1 MASFVNSLKS
11 VASNFLNNI
20 DNIYSSNSNNNN
32 IDSNN
37 DDNIDSTDDST
48 ETDDTLNL
56 NNLIINENGALI
68 NNSSLNPCV
77 DAFNKLVRGITD
89 ENLNKYVNEIL
100 KEANESK
107 NSEILIDLF
116 LLTFHKRNCRGGE
129 GEKLITYKLLLK
141 LYDFYPQSVL
151 NLISVLPIYGY
162 YKDYFNIWEIVCSF
176 QIGETLKYQKYSPLI
191 NKMVEVMLEQIE
203 KDNKNLIDKTND
215 EENGFFSISLLGKW
229 MPRQGNHFDLSCYWY
244 HPSNMY
250 KKVNSVLYISSMMYK
265 QSPFPKGNNGNKG
278 SKVNSWI
285 LKEYRENISNLTIH
299 LNIPEILMCAH
310 QYSFIE
316 FEKVASK
323 AMKNYAKAFLNEKR
337 KGVLANEFQVSGN
350 RYPLDE
356 DRVKTRDNLR
366 EFIKDGKISK
376 LNGAQLDPHEIMS
389 ELVKSSST
397 LEKEILRAQWNK
409 KKEDVLAQVNKMM
422 EDVAYDDDDNMDM
435 NLNETINSIG
445 RCIPMI
451 DVSGSM
457 CGKNSGSNVEPINVA
472 VALGIMTSEL
482 ATPPF
487 NNLAISFT
495 ETPRVFH
502 FGYEQ
507 HPDEKRNLIFRDQMG
522 YSTQFGKAID
532 LILDLC
538 VKNNVPSSDIPNLL
552 VFTDGQFN
560 DMNSQAQ
567 AQYQNYYKKEN
578 EKISWKTCHEE
589 LIRKWANAGYDRV
602 PTIIYWNLRA
612 NTSGFQTSADLPG
625 VQLLQGYSP
634 SLLKFVLFG
643 EKMSETE
650 ITTEVETDDGQ
661 IVKMKRS
668 SITPYETFRK
678 AVDQEAYLPIRT
690 ILSCTNELNF

>member
-1 MASFVNSLKS
+1 MASFVNSLES
-11 VASNFLNNI
+11 VASNNNI
-20 DNIYSSNSNNNN
+20 DI
-32 IDSNN
+32 NN
-37 DDNIDSTDDST
+37 DNMNYDDDLT
-48 ETDDTLNL
+48 L
-56 NNLIINENGALI
+56 NNLVINENGALI

-89 ENLNKYVNEIL
+89 ENLNNYVNEII
-100 KEANESK
+100 KFANESK
-107 NSEILIDLF
+107 NSEVLVDLF

-141 LYDFYPQSVL
+141 LYDYYPQSVL

-162 YKDYFNIWEIVCSF
+162 YKDYFKIWEIVCSF

-244 HPSNMY
+244 HPSNIY
-250 KKVNSVLYISSMMYK
+250 KKVNCVLYISSMMYNQLPIRK
-265 QSPFPKGNNGNKG
+265 SNNGNNGN
-278 SKVNSWI
+278 KVNSWI

-299 LNIPEILMCAH
+299 LNVPEVLMCAH

-323 AMKNYAKAFLNEKR
+323 AMKNYAKAFLNEKI

-356 DRVKTRDNLR
+356 DRVKTRNNLC
-366 EFIKDGKISK
+366 EFIIDGKLSK
-376 LNGAQLDPHEIMS
+376 LNGSQLDPHEIMS
-389 ELVKSSST
+389 QLVKSSSN

-409 KKEDVLAQVNKMM
+409 KKEDVLEQVNKML
-422 EDVAYDDDDNMDM
+422 EEVAYDDDDNMNM

-457 CGKNSGSNVEPINVA
+457 CGKGSGSNVEPIQVA

-495 ETPRVFH
+495 ETPRVFK
-502 FGYEQ
+502 FGEDQ

-567 AQYQNYYKKEN
+567 YQNYYKKEN

-589 LIRKWANAGYDRV
+589 LIHKWANAGYDRV

-650 ITTEVETDDGQ
+650 ITTEVETEDGQ
-661 IVKMKRS
+661 IVKMKRT

>member
-11 VASNFLNNI
+11 IA
-20 DNIYSSNSNNNN
+20 SNNNINDDINNTNDINDTNDTNDINNTN
-32 IDSNN
+32 ITDTDDTDSN
-37 DDNIDSTDDST
+37 DDN
-48 ETDDTLNL
+48 LV
-56 NNLIINENGALI
+56 INENGALI
-68 NNSSLNPCV
+68 NNSTLNPCV
-77 DAFNKLVRGITD
+77 NAFNKLVRGITP
-89 ENLNKYVNEIL
+89 ENLDKYVNEII
-100 KEANESK
+100 KSGNDSK
-107 NSEILIDLF
+107 NSEILVDLF

-129 GEKLITYKLLLK
+129 GEKLITYQLLLK

-151 NLISVLPIYGY
+151 NLIGILPLYGY
-162 YKDYFNIWEIVCSF
+162 YKDYFQIWEIVCSF

-203 KDNKNLIDKTND
+203 KDNKNLKDKNNLNNEDND
-215 EENGFFSISLLGKW
+215 NITQGFFSISLLGKW

-244 HPSNMY
+244 HPTNMY
-250 KKVNSVLYISSMMYK
+250 KKVNSVLYLSGMMYN
-265 QSPFPKGNNGNKG
+265 QLPFPKNN
-278 SKVNSWI
+278 KVNSWV
-285 LKEYRENISNLTIH
+285 LKRYRENISNLSIH
-299 LNIPEILMCAH
+299 LNIPEVLMCAH

-323 AMKNYAKAFLNEKR
+323 AMKNYAKAFLNEKL
-337 KGVLANEFQVSGN
+337 KGVLGNQFEVSGN

-366 EFIKDGKISK
+366 EFIKDGKLSK
-376 LNGAQLDPHEIMS
+376 LNGAQLDPHEIMGH
-389 ELVKSSST
+389 LVKSSSN
-397 LEKEILRAQWNK
+397 LEKDILRAQWNK
-409 KKEDVLAQVNKMM
+409 KKEDVLLQVKKMM
-422 EDVAYDDDDNMDM
+422 EEDGYDNDDI
-435 NLNETINSIG
+435 EKVNSIG

-457 CGKNSGSNVEPINVA
+457 CGKNSGSNVEPIQVA
-472 VALGIMTSEL
+472 LALGIMTSEL
-482 ATPPF
+482 ASEPF

-507 HPDEKRNLIFRDQMG
+507 HPDDKRNLIFRDQMG

-552 VFTDGQFN
+552 VFTDGQFD
-560 DMNSQAQ
+560 DMNSPTQYNNY
-567 AQYQNYYKKEN
+567 YQNQNSNSNENKKL
-578 EKISWKTCHEE
+578 SWKTCHEE
-589 LIRKWANAGYDRV
+589 LISKWANAGYDRV

-612 NTSGFQTSADLPG
+612 NTPGFQTSSDHPG

-643 EKMSETE
+643 EKMKETE
-650 ITTEVETDDGQ
+650 ISISTDDRD
-661 IVKMKRS
+661 IVMMKTS
-668 SITPYETFRK
+668 SITPNETFRK
-678 AVDQEAYLPIRT
+678 AVDQEVYLPIRT

>member
-20 DNIYSSNSNNNN
+20 DNNNNT
-32 IDSNN
+32 DFS
-37 DDNIDSTDDST
+37 DDNNDSTDTDD
-48 ETDDTLNL
+48 TDDTLKL
-56 NNLIINENGALI
+56 NNLVINENGALI
-68 NNSSLNPCV
+68 NNSTLNPCV

-89 ENLNKYVNEIL
+89 ENLNKYVNEII

-107 NSEILIDLF
+107 NSEILVDLF

-151 NLISVLPIYGY
+151 NLINILPLYGY

-191 NKMVEVMLEQIE
+191 NKMVEIMLRQIE
-203 KDNKNLIDKTND
+203 KDNKNLKYNINAYLN
-215 EENGFFSISLLGKW
+215 EEEKSFFIISLLGKW

-250 KKVNSVLYISSMMYK
+250 KKVNSVLYLSSMMYN
-265 QSPFPKGNNGNKG
+265 QSPFPKNNNGNNGNK
-278 SKVNSWI
+278 VNSWV

-299 LNIPEILMCAH
+299 LNVPEVLMCAH

-337 KGVLANEFQVSGN
+337 KGVLGDEFQETGN
-350 RYPLDE
+350 RYILDE
-356 DRVKTRDNLR
+356 DRVKTRNNLR
-366 EFIKDGKISK
+366 EFIIDGKINK
-376 LNGAQLDPHEIMS
+376 LNGAQLDPHEIMG
-389 ELVKSSST
+389 ELVKSSSN

-422 EDVAYDDDDNMDM
+422 EEDGYDG
-435 NLNETINSIG
+435 EKVNSIG

-457 CGKNSGSNVEPINVA
+457 CGKNSGSNVEPIQVA
-472 VALGIMTSEL
+472 AALGIMTSEL
-482 ATPPF
+482 ASAPF

-507 HPDEKRNLIFRDQMG
+507 HPDDKRNLIFRDQMG

-532 LILDLC
+532 LILELC
-538 VKNNVPSSDIPNLL
+538 IKNNVPSSDIPNLL
-552 VFTDGQFN
+552 VFTDGQFD
-560 DMNSQAQ
+560 DMNSPT
-567 AQYQNYYKKEN
+567 QYNNYYQKQNQNQEN
-578 EKISWKTCHEE
+578 QKLSWKTCHKE
-589 LIRKWANAGYDRV
+589 LMNKWASAGYDRV

-612 NTSGFQTSADLPG
+612 NTVGVQTSADHPG

-634 SLLKFVLFG
+634 SLLKFILFG
-643 EKMSETE
+643 EKMKETE
-650 ITTEVETDDGQ
+650 VAIETDDGS
-661 IVKMKRS
+661 IIMMKTS

-678 AVDQEAYLPIRT
+678 AVDQEVYLPIRT

>member
-1 MASFVNSLKS
+1 MASFVNSLES
-11 VASNFLNNI
+11 VASNLNNT
-20 DNIYSSNSNNNN
+20 DNTNNTNNN
-32 IDSNN
+32 INYNTSSNEDSDDSNYSNNSN
-37 DDNIDSTDDST
+37 DDN
-48 ETDDTLNL
+48 LV
-56 NNLIINENGALI
+56 INENGALI
-68 NNSSLNPCV
+68 NKSTLNPCV

-89 ENLNKYVNEIL
+89 ENLNNYVNAII
-100 KEANESK
+100 KSANESK
-107 NSEILIDLF
+107 NSEMLIDLF

-151 NLISVLPIYGY
+151 NLISVLPLYGY
-162 YKDYFNIWEIVCSF
+162 YKDYFNIWEIICSF

-244 HPSNMY
+244 HPSNIY
-250 KKVNSVLYISSMMYK
+250 KKVNCVLYISSMMYNQLPVRK
-265 QSPFPKGNNGNKG
+265 SNNGNK
-278 SKVNSWI
+278 SNKVNSWI

-299 LNIPEILMCAH
+299 LNVPEVLMCAH

-323 AMKNYAKAFLNEKR
+323 AMKNYAKAFLNEKI

-356 DRVKTRDNLR
+356 DRIKTRHNLR
-366 EFIKDGKISK
+366 EFIIDGKLNK
-376 LNGAQLDPHEIMS
+376 LNGSQLDPHEIMS
-389 ELVKSSST
+389 ELVKSSSN
-397 LEKEILRAQWNK
+397 LEKEILRAQWIK
-409 KKEDVLAQVNKMM
+409 KKEDVIDQVNKMI
-422 EDVAYDDDDNMDM
+422 EENDDDNYNDDDDNGK
-435 NLNETINSIG
+435 TISSIG

-457 CGKNSGSNVEPINVA
+457 CGKESGSNVEPIQVA

-482 ATPPF
+482 ASSPF

-495 ETPRVFH
+495 ETPRVFK
-502 FGYEQ
+502 FGEDQ

-560 DMNSQAQ
+560 DMNSQT
-567 AQYQNYYKKEN
+567 QYQNYYKKEN

-589 LIRKWANAGYDRV
+589 LMTKWANAGYDRV

-612 NTSGFQTSADLPG
+612 NTPGVQTAADLPG

-643 EKMSETE
+643 EKINE
-650 ITTEVETDDGQ
+650 IEVSLEIDDGEG
-661 IVKMKRS
+661 VKVVMMKRA